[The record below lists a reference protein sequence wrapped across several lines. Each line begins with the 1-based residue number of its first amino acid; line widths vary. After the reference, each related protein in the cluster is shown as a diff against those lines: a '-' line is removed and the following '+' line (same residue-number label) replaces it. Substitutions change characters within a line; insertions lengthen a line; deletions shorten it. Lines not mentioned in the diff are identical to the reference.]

1 MRLGLGYE
9 GTSVVRC
16 GWAKISSRL
25 VTATRGSK
33 GPGGG
38 LRSAARKA
46 VFHISYLT
54 IIFQTLHILRYE
66 GAERR
71 PPLLH
76 IL

>member
-1 MRLGLGYE
+1 MRLGLGL
-9 GTSVVRC
+9 
-16 GWAKISSRL
+16 WLDKISSRL
-25 VTATRGSK
+25 VTATGLRAL
-33 GPGGG
+33 GGG
-38 LRSAARKA
+38 WAQRSAARKA

-71 PPLLH
+71 RPLLH